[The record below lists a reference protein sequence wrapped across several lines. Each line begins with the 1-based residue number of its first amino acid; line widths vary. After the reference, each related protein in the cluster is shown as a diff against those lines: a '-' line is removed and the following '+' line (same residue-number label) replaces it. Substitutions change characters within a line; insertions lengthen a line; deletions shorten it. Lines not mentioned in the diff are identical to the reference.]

1 MKRIIMMVLRN
12 LPFIPMAWFKLCW
25 YASHVD
31 NYTEG
36 ERYAL
41 LKMIDR
47 RANKGGNI
55 TIDAHGVENIPEES
69 GLFFIPIIRACMM
82 FLQSWRRVRFP
93 FLWLQKK
100 K

>member
-41 LKMIDR
+41 LKMIDFLLR
-47 RANKGGNI
+47 IAYAN
-55 TIDAHGVENIPEES
+55 S
-69 GLFFIPIIRACMM
+69 
-82 FLQSWRRVRFP
+82 S
-93 FLWLQKK
+93 
-100 K
+100 